1 MFESIRVPK
10 DLYHH
15 SNRPRLPRGEWE
27 KMLIRLVHNATTVC
41 SRLASGNLISSLS
54 AVGDNQSAFTISITL
69 QSKSNESALEA
80 VKREGLALGWHTL
93 RCDVIGSDF
102 TTSFLHFLKPH
113 ARWGLGKCFYF
124 VMNNKM

>member
-15 SNRPRLPRGEWE
+15 SNRSCLPRGEWE
-27 KMLIRLVHNATTVC
+27 KMLIRLVHNAATVC

-93 RCDVIGSDF
+93 CCDVIENDF
-102 TTSFLHFLKPH
+102 YNFIFTLFEAARSLLGVGKMFLF
-113 ARWGLGKCFYF
+113 RDE
-124 VMNNKM
+124 